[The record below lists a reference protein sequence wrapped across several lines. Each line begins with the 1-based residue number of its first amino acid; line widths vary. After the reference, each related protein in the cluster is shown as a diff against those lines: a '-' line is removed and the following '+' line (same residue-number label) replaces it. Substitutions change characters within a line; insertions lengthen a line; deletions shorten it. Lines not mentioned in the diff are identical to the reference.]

1 MGTKS
6 KVIGIVFN
14 VLSFILFA
22 LAMIPSNWSDGDGL
36 SIGFAFWAYS
46 VIFALISTVLYTV
59 GAFRALKSGGTLLQL
74 LFSIGILLLCVYVG
88 ATFTTLCM
96 IVWNISFAINLIIQ
110 IYWLK
115 N

>member
-74 LFSIGILLLCVYVG
+74 LFSIGILFNSQLLLFGINTNSSWFVLI
-88 ATFTTLCM
+88 TRP
-96 IVWNISFAINLIIQ
+96 NI
-110 IYWLK
+110 
-115 N
+115 